1 MRVRFSNEGIGKQAT
16 RIKSER
22 NTKLWNDENDSRRRE
37 IDLRL
42 MNANKSPVVSG
53 RSFSLGRKPE
63 NHKEALNM
71 LESVLSES
79 AVAEGSVD

>member
-1 MRVRFSNEGIGKQAT
+1 MRLI
-16 RIKSER
+16 
-22 NTKLWNDENDSRRRE
+22 
-37 IDLRL
+37 
-42 MNANKSPVVSG
+42 NANKSPVVSG

-79 AVAEGSVD
+79 GIAEGSVD